1 MRTLEANYLGRLV
14 RLGCVR
20 CRYEREVCGWEYTP
34 PEPSLQQTVIHHL
47 RAWEGGG
54 QRAENWLAVPLCV
67 ACHVGKHGVHGD
79 RGLLKQFK
87 LDEGDLLCLALRYYH
102 ETYGV

>member
-1 MRTLEANYLGRLV
+1 MRKLESKYLAKLV

-20 CRYEREVCGWEYTP
+20 CRYQAEVCDWVYIP
-34 PEPSLQQTVIHHL
+34 PEPEKQLTVIHHL
-47 RAWEGGG
+47 RAFEGGG

-67 ACHVGKHGVHGD
+67 PCHAGTNGVHGD
-79 RGLLKQFK
+79 RQLLKQLK
-87 LDEGDLLCLALRYYH
+87 LDEGDLLCLTIRYYH

>member
-1 MRTLEANYLGRLV
+1 MRRLEADYLGKLV

-20 CRYEREVCGWEYTP
+20 CRYLGEVAGFDYVP
-34 PEPSLQQTVIHHL
+34 PDPSLQETVIHHL

-54 QRAENWLAVPLCV
+54 QRAENWLAVPLCIE
-67 ACHVGKHGVHGD
+67 CHTGSEGVHGKKG
-79 RGLLKQFK
+79 RLYALK

-102 ETYGV
+102 ETYGA

>member
-1 MRTLEANYLGRLV
+1 MRKLEGMYLGKLV

-20 CRYEREVCGWEYTP
+20 CRYECEQCGWDYTP
-34 PEPSLQQTVIHHL
+34 PDPSLQETVIHHL
-47 RAWEGGG
+47 RAWEGGA

-67 ACHVGKHGVHGD
+67 ACHTGSHGVHGD
-79 RGLLKQFK
+79 KLLLRQFK
-87 LDEGDLLCLALRYYH
+87 LDEGDLLCLTLRYYH

>member
-1 MRTLEANYLGRLV
+1 MRRLEADYLGKLV

-20 CRYEREVCGWEYTP
+20 CRYVAETCGFDYYAP
-34 PEPSLQQTVIHHL
+34 DPSLQLTVIHHL

-67 ACHVGKHGVHGD
+67 DCHTGKSGVHGD
-79 RGLLKQFK
+79 RSRLKATK
-87 LDEGDLLCLALRYYH
+87 LDEGDLLCLTLRYYH
-102 ETYGV
+102 ETFGA

>member
-1 MRTLEANYLGRLV
+1 MRALEAEYLGALV

-20 CRYEREVCGWEYTP
+20 CRYYAEEGGWNYVP
-34 PEPSLQQTVIHHL
+34 PDPSLQETVIHHL
-47 RAWEGGG
+47 RAWEGGA

-67 ACHVGKHGVHGD
+67 DCHTGPYGVHGN
-79 RGLLKQFK
+79 RERLKRLK

>member
-1 MRTLEANYLGRLV
+1 MRRLEADYLGKLA

-20 CRYEREVCGWEYTP
+20 CRYESEVCGWDYVP
-34 PEPSLQQTVIHHL
+34 PEPSLQETVIHHL

-67 ACHVGKHGVHGD
+67 ACHTGSWGVHGNKN
-79 RGLLKQFK
+79 RLYALK
-87 LDEGDLLCLALRYYH
+87 LDEGDLLCLTLRYYH
-102 ETYGV
+102 ETYGA

>member
-1 MRTLEANYLGRLV
+1 MRKLEAAYLGKLV
-14 RLGCVR
+14 RLGCVV
-20 CRYEREVCGWEYTP
+20 CRYEAEQSGWDFDP
-34 PEPSLQQTVIHHL
+34 PDPSLQETVIHHL

-67 ACHVGKHGVHGD
+67 MDHTGQIGVHGN
-79 RGLLKQFK
+79 RLRMKSMK
-87 LDEGDLLCLALRYYH
+87 LDEGDLLCLTLRHFH